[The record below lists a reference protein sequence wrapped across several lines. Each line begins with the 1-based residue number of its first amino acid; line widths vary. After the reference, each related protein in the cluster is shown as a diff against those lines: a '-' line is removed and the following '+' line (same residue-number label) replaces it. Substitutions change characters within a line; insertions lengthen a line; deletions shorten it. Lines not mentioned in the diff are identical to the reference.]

1 MAKSPEEMKASMI
14 AGMAEKTG
22 KSLEEWLAIIRAS
35 KLSKHKEFMKLLKD
49 EHGLIACEGAGRK
62 ADPFR
67 YWLPEREAV
76 WKEDPLY
83 EIFEAQRR
91 QLNLP
96 FESLQQRKRALG
108 DVGEPALSNGG
119 DE

>member
-1 MAKSPEEMKASMI
+1 VQ
-14 AGMAEKTG
+14 
-22 KSLEEWLAIIRAS
+22 R
-35 KLSKHKEFMKLLKD
+35 
-49 EHGLIACEGAGRK
+49 GLIAVEGAGRK

-76 WKEDPLY
+76 WKEDPFY

-96 FESLQQRKRALG
+96 FESLQM
-108 DVGEPALSNGG
+108 
-119 DE
+119 